1 MKFLLYVFPYLH
13 IDYVSPNK
21 KRRLSCW
28 IWCTVR
34 IFTHAVWFMY
44 QSSLHEEN
52 FDSLVLHLDDIL
64 VFSLDIDDHISRLDC
79 VFSKL

>member
-1 MKFLLYVFPYLH
+1 MSFDQIFSHTIHVYSSICMKFLLYVFPYLH
-13 IDYVSPNK
+13 IDYVKVRIK

-52 FDSLVLHLDDIL
+52 FDSLVLHLDDT
-64 VFSLDIDDHISRLDC
+64 
-79 VFSKL
+79 